1 MVSKMAP
8 TCSARPLGETAY
20 GRGSQAQRL
29 TLQAEG
35 PPAPTLLLPMS
46 WRRKAVWLH
55 LLGLS
60 LLSPQE
66 EGWGMCLSVFL
77 RVHTGGI

>member
-1 MVSKMAP
+1 MVSEMAP

-20 GRGSQAQRL
+20 GRGSKARRP
-29 TLQAEG
+29 TVQAEG
-35 PPAPTLLLPMS
+35 LSTSLLPMS